1 MEHLVTL
8 VLPLLVIAA
17 VFGIVYSDKRIY
29 DAVEVILTRVFE
41 KFDYPC
47 NFIVYNAIDK
57 WMHCLWPDRKYIHIA
72 LICPI

>member
-8 VLPLLVIAA
+8 ILPLLVIAA

-41 KFDYPC
+41 KFD
-47 NFIVYNAIDK
+47 
-57 WMHCLWPDRKYIHIA
+57 
-72 LICPI
+72 